1 MRGAVLNLACVVELP
16 STRSN
21 SGAARI
27 RRRPTRL
34 LLYPAKNLLIGASV
48 RNLVELLRP
57 LSAGEKAAILAQAV
71 HEGITM
77 PVWVD
82 QNAHLRSSANRVPD
96 ERTRFI
102 TAGGRKTP
110 RHHPYD
116 PLFVRGDDASRC
128 LPDPQPTSTMPALWG
143 AARKA

>member
-34 LLYPAKNLLIGASV
+34 LFYPAKNLLIGASV

-71 HEGITM
+71 HEGIRR
-77 PVWVD
+77 PSGSI
-82 QNAHLRSSANRVPD
+82 RP
-96 ERTRFI
+96 RTCAPRPTAFQII
-102 TAGGRKTP
+102 TAEGSENA
-110 RHHPYD
+110 
-116 PLFVRGDDASRC
+116 ASR
-128 LPDPQPTSTMPALWG
+128 
-143 AARKA
+143 